1 MESER
6 RLNEKYLSEGGD
18 ISRTV
23 LLDVLTHRFSFLKS
37 LSSCTRNK
45 LYWAVFQREVTAL
58 SKISINE
65 YLKFSEIF
73 IGRDADPTALSSF
86 IYLFLF
92 GHQPPQVEK
101 VTMIIAKL
109 KGPSSKLKE
118 VSERLVAIF
127 EAILLNEIYSDENS
141 NKTLDNLSPQIIISL
156 IKKDELLIEWF
167 IDLII
172 DK

>member
-1 MESER
+1 
-6 RLNEKYLSEGGD
+6 
-18 ISRTV
+18 
-23 LLDVLTHRFSFLKS
+23 
-37 LSSCTRNK
+37 
-45 LYWAVFQREVTAL
+45 
-58 SKISINE
+58 
-65 YLKFSEIF
+65 
-73 IGRDADPTALSSF
+73 
-86 IYLFLF
+86 
-92 GHQPPQVEK
+92 
-101 VTMIIAKL
+101 MIIAKL